1 MRDVSS
7 LEGIPG
13 ALIHG
18 RYDVSSPLD
27 IAWQLSKRWKTS
39 RLAVIGDAGH
49 GVSDSFVAAITEALS
64 GVS

>member
-1 MRDVSS
+1 MKIDKKERHDSFLGEDQVMRDVSS

-27 IAWQLSKRWKTS
+27 IA
-39 RLAVIGDAGH
+39 
-49 GVSDSFVAAITEALS
+49 
-64 GVS
+64 

>member
-1 MRDVSS
+1 VCRGVISYN
-7 LEGIPG
+7 GFQKG
-13 ALIHG
+13 NA

-39 RLAVIGDAGH
+39 RLVVIGDAGH
-49 GVSDSFVAAITEALS
+49 GVSDSFLAAITEALS